1 MRAESKSFKKAVW
14 LQCART
20 IMATVSANA
29 SKIAAVDPKLPRN
42 AATATTAPLR
52 RAVYVNVEK
61 LVRSQYS
68 IDLQRLKDELD
79 KLETTTTT
87 KTSKEPCFVSANET
101 RGSNFS
107 EEARCMSEERVGR
120 EGEERL
126 PGSSS
131 GGDARSSPAASETIS
146 ILPTGARQHSL
157 PHLKKHHQS
166 RLQPPRNGF
175 NLCL

>member
-1 MRAESKSFKKAVW
+1 
-14 LQCART
+14 
-20 IMATVSANA
+20 MATISA
-29 SKIAAVDPKLPRN
+29 SKIAAVDPKQPRN
-42 AATATTAPLR
+42 AATATTTPLR

-68 IDLQRLKDELD
+68 IDLKRLKDELD

-120 EGEERL
+120 EGDERL

-131 GGDARSSPAASETIS
+131 GGDARSSPAAIS
-146 ILPTGARQHSL
+146 ILPTGTRQHSL
-157 PHLKKHHQS
+157 PHPKKHHQS